1 MAHKEVLLVTGAGRG
16 MGVDIAKAALA
27 AGYAVVATGR
37 NPRKVE
43 QAPEVTPYGI
53 RTMLVKPGFFRTEAL
68 SPESVSFA
76 ESSID
81 DYPERSGHIVTAF
94 SGMSGRQ
101 GGDPAKLAAALTQL
115 MSSAQPPLR
124 RPAGGD
130 AVSTLEQKAKTL
142 LDQAE
147 AHRDLSS
154 SHHPGT

>member
-1 MAHKEVLLVTGAGRG
+1 MASQTNPSRRCTASPRFGAG
-16 MGVDIAKAALA
+16 
-27 AGYAVVATGR
+27 
-37 NPRKVE
+37 PEPE
-43 QAPEVTPYGI
+43 QDAPG
-53 RTMLVKPGFFRTEAL
+53 
-68 SPESVSFA
+68 
-76 ESSID
+76 
-81 DYPERSGHIVTAF
+81 RSGHIVTAF